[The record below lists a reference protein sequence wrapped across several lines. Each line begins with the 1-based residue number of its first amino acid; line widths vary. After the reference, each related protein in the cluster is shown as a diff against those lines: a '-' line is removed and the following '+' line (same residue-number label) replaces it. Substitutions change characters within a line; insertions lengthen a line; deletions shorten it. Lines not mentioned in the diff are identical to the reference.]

1 MDSSVG
7 RRGPVSPCGATQSIE
22 EEESTVPRTVIA
34 VDLAKT
40 VFEIAVSR
48 RVGKVSEQHRVGRN
62 RFLQF
67 FAERKPATVVMEAC
81 GSAHHWARQ
90 LTDLG
95 HEVKLLP
102 RRRTCAPTCNATRR
116 TAPTPAACSKR
127 CATRTSGRCRSI
139 GGATDAG
146 RDPPPALGLAGGAHG
161 TDQRGARPAA
171 RAGADDPGGR
181 TPRPAAGG
189 RLARGPGLGL
199 PEPLRAMLSEACEEI
214 RELSRRIKAAEA
226 QLEALAR
233 ETPAVARLRTIP
245 GVGLLT
251 STALVAFVGDPHR
264 FPSCRHFGSYLGL
277 TPHEHSSG
285 LRRRLGRHQQAR
297 RRLPATPVGPRS
309 ALGAASFAAARDA
322 RRAARLGAGA
332 RGAPRPQPD
341 DGGAGRQ
348 TGARRLGGVA
358 QRGRVRVASGGLRPE
373 SKGYRSEDL
382 PRRARKRSERWHS
395 GRTAVGRSRAIPW
408 PFEALCDDWLPAS
421 GSPSWPGARAL
432 IKRPRLRVPSDPC
445 RPPALTFGAAPDEP

>member
-1 MDSSVG
+1 M
-7 RRGPVSPCGATQSIE
+7 
-22 EEESTVPRTVIA
+22 PRTVIA

-102 RRRTCAPTCNATRR
+102 PAYVRPYVQRNKTDRTDARGLLEALRNEDIRPVPVKSVAQQTLGAIHRLRSAWLAAR
-116 TAPTPAACSKR
+116 TAR
-127 CATRTSGRCRSI
+127 INGVRGLLRE
-139 GGATDAG
+139 
-146 RDPPPALGLAGGAHG
+146 LGL
-161 TDQRGARPAA
+161 TIPVGARHVLPQVGGWLA
-171 RAGADDPGGR
+171 DPGS
-181 TPRPAAGG
+181 
-189 RLARGPGLGL
+189 GL

-285 LRRRLGRHQQAR
+285 LRRRLGGISKRGDGYLRLLLVHGAR
-297 RRLPATPVGPRS
+297 SVQHHSRRLETRDALRGWALALEERRGHNRTTVALANKLARVVWAVWRS
-309 ALGAASFAAARDA
+309 EGEYVSRAAA
-322 RRAARLGAGA
+322 
-332 RGAPRPQPD
+332 
-341 DGGAGRQ
+341 
-348 TGARRLGGVA
+348 
-358 QRGRVRVASGGLRPE
+358 
-373 SKGYRSEDL
+373 
-382 PRRARKRSERWHS
+382 
-395 GRTAVGRSRAIPW
+395 
-408 PFEALCDDWLPAS
+408 
-421 GSPSWPGARAL
+421 
-432 IKRPRLRVPSDPC
+432 
-445 RPPALTFGAAPDEP
+445 